1 MTKPPYNVE
10 HDEQFL
16 CIIVVLARS
25 SHVLKYRS
33 SGLLADE
40 IRDLS
45 DQLGEGGKNV
55 HDLDK
60 ACRRLALEKDELQNA
75 LEEAEAALE
84 QEEAK
89 VMRAQLEATQ
99 LRTEADRRVQEKE
112 EEFDTTRKTHQRAIE
127 SLQALLY
134 EYCKYGPYV
143 IQSYCSF
150 CMQEMY

>member
-1 MTKPPYNVE
+1 M
-10 HDEQFL
+10 
-16 CIIVVLARS
+16 
-25 SHVLKYRS
+25 
-33 SGLLADE
+33 
-40 IRDLS
+40 
-45 DQLGEGGKNV
+45 

-99 LRTEADRRVQEKE
+99 LRAEADRRVQEKE

-127 SLQALLY
+127 SLQALFY
-134 EYCKYGPYV
+134 AFCRY
-143 IQSYCSF
+143 SYAILVCRYSYSRDVRVRVF
-150 CMQEMY
+150 NIRIN